1 MKKEKKAKT
10 SRYDYVHWGQIPT
23 KKRVIKAAL
32 WNEGHK
38 ASHALLNALTSEPG
52 SYTQKNNLL
61 IAAAYYE
68 RISCLIYR
76 GRDGLYHKLPEKEYR
91 MELFEAWA
99 ETPEEV
105 LDRIRIDGYT
115 LEKAEHIHKLIWQ
128 VADLACPM
136 MECITEQAFV
146 SEYAYA
152 IEYVILHN
160 GDLPKPE
167 IGWMFPTN
175 YEDYKYTE
183 GIAKEI
189 DKYFE

>member
-1 MKKEKKAKT
+1 ML
-10 SRYDYVHWGQIPT
+10 G
-23 KKRVIKAAL
+23 
-32 WNEGHK
+32 
-38 ASHALLNALTSEPG
+38 
-52 SYTQKNNLL
+52 
-61 IAAAYYE
+61 
-68 RISCLIYR
+68 
-76 GRDGLYHKLPEKEYR
+76 
-91 MELFEAWA
+91 
-99 ETPEEV
+99 
-105 LDRIRIDGYT
+105 RIRIDGYT

-128 VADLACPM
+128 VADLVCPM

-152 IEYVILHN
+152 IEYVIRHD

-189 DKYFE
+189 DKCFE